1 MTAAS
6 ASAWVRCDE
15 GVWARTPGG
24 GARMLDVSRYR
35 SFYAPLLIPLAW
47 LLFAGGLVVWG
58 AYYLWTYSP
67 ALGGWSQGQAL
78 ADEATLPGTTIFAT
92 VLFTVLAAL
101 VAGGILFTVALRK
114 KE

>member
-1 MTAAS
+1 MTANKIH
-6 ASAWVRCDE
+6 E
-15 GVWARTPGG
+15 
-24 GARMLDVSRYR
+24 LDVTPHEGEHRV
-35 SFYAPLLIPLAW
+35 PLAW